1 MIIGSI
7 SENKNLEKRVAI
19 VPDIIKKYINLGFEV
34 QILKGYGD
42 HLGFSDESFHNF
54 GAKIIST
61 KDEVLKSS
69 NVLIQLD
76 LIEENGFTLLNKETS
91 LIGSFNSSQNVQKIE
106 KF

>member
-7 SENKNLEKRVAI
+7 SENKNLEKRVAL

-61 KDEVLKSS
+61 
-69 NVLIQLD
+69 
-76 LIEENGFTLLNKETS
+76 
-91 LIGSFNSSQNVQKIE
+91 
-106 KF
+106 